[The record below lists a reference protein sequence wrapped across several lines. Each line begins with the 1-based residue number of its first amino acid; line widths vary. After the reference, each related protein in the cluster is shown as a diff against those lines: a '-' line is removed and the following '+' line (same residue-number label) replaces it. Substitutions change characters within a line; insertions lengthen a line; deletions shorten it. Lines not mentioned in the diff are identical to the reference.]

1 MVRHR
6 QRLQGRAG
14 GPGDLTPMAAGEA
27 KRGQAQAMTRIDYRE
42 ALTRTGIME
51 ALQPYDPH
59 IAGTPPLGL
68 DLPHSDIDI
77 LCHAPDPARFAQILW
92 DRFADFA
99 DFRIWQWSRDDR
111 PVLAGFVAQGW
122 QFEIFGQAKP
132 VSQQAGWR
140 HFTAERRL
148 LALGGPCL
156 ADAVMKW
163 RRTGLKT
170 EPAFAAALRLKG
182 DPYKGLLD
190 LADCDDAALSRLIEI
205 AR

>member
-6 QRLQGRAG
+6 QRLRGRAG
-14 GPGDLTPMAAGEA
+14 GPGYLTIMAAGEA
-27 KRGQAQAMTRIDYRE
+27 KRGQAQAMTPIDYRE
-42 ALTRTGIME
+42 ALRRVGIMQ
-51 ALQPYDPH
+51 ALQAYDPH

-68 DLPHSDIDI
+68 DLPTSDIDI
-77 LCHAPDPARFAQILW
+77 LCHAPDPERFAQTVW
-92 DRFADFA
+92 THFAHLA
-99 DFRIWQWSRDDR
+99 DFRMWQWIRDDR

-122 QFEIFGQAKP
+122 QFEIFGQARP
-132 VSQQAGWR
+132 VARQAGWR

-148 LALGGPCL
+148 LALGGPRL
-156 ADAVMKW
+156 ADVVMKF

-182 DPYKGLLD
+182 DPYRRLLD
-190 LADCDDAALSRLIEI
+190 LADCDDAALSRLIED